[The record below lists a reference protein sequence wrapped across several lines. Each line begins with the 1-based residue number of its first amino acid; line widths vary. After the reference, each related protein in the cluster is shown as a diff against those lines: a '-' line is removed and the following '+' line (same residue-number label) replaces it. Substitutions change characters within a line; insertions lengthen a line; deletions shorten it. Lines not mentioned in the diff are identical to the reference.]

1 MTGTGSNERSIW
13 QRLAGGGRKPSVL
26 IAAAVVAVLLLGGA
40 VWAATAATGGDD
52 GPAPTQAA
60 APSPSA
66 TEPTGSAPTPSPTVQ
81 PGADIKGPLD
91 ILLVG
96 VDTRVSVPS
105 WEPHADAVLILH
117 VTKNLDRGYIFSL
130 PRDLVVDIPAFK
142 KSGYGGG
149 RTKLTHAMSYG
160 SKRGKG
166 KPSAEQGFE
175 LLRQT
180 VSRYTGIKQFD
191 AGAILNFG
199 GFEKLVNQLGGVD
212 MYVDQKVVSKH
223 RQPNGKLRTLTGGDY
238 VGPQMTYN
246 PGKRHFVGWQAID
259 YARQR
264 YTAGGDYTRQ
274 RHQQQLIKAILAKA
288 LAKGLPTDVEGIE
301 KLFKALGDSVDVV
314 AGKRTPIEYGFALS
328 TLRPENLTLVSLPG
342 GGIGRGSGYQ
352 GEQLTSVGRGFI
364 TQLNAG
370 KADAYLRAHPS
381 LVVKR

>member
-1 MTGTGSNERSIW
+1 VTSTGSDERPIW
-13 QRLAGGGRKPSVL
+13 QRPQVL
-26 IAAAVVAVLLLGGA
+26 IAAAVVAVLLVGGV
-40 VWAATAATGGDD
+40 VWAVTSGEQKPSSAAAP
-52 GPAPTQAA
+52 GPAPTTNR
-60 APSPSA
+60 P
-66 TEPTGSAPTPSPTVQ
+66 TESAPTPSPTVP

-117 VTKNLDRGYIFSL
+117 VTENLDRGYLFSL

-160 SKRGKG
+160 SRRGKA

-199 GFEKLVNQLGGVD
+199 GFAKLVDELGGVD

-223 RQPNGKLRTLTGGDY
+223 RKPDGKLRTLTGGDY
-238 VGPQMTYN
+238 VGPQAIYN

-274 RHQQQLIKAILAKA
+274 RHQQQLIKAILGKA
-288 LAKGLPTDVEGIE
+288 LTNGLPTDVAGIE
-301 KLFKALGDSVDVV
+301 KLFKALGSSVDVI
-314 AGKRTPIEYGFALS
+314 AGKRTPVEYGFALS
-328 TLRPENLTLVSLPG
+328 KLRPETLTLVSLPG
-342 GGIGRGSGYQ
+342 GGVGRGGAYQ

-370 KADAYLRAHPS
+370 KADAYLRAHPT